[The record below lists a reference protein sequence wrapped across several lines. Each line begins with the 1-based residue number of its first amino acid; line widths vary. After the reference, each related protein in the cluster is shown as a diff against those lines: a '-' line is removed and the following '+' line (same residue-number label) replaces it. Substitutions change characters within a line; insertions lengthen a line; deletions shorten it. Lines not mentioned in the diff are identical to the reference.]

1 MKIEKI
7 ETFGDVSY
15 KKGFLDGISYIRD
28 MKRQNYYVD
37 VGQIFFDV
45 EFYINDCFSEGEI
58 DVPWFKFGFFTAC
71 SKYSEI
77 VKYMMSDG
85 NISDDGINKYYYSS
99 ILEINEAIMKVNNR
113 KGKNNK
119 NVLNNTVSVGILKL
133 IKNNKC
139 RKDR

>member
-1 MKIEKI
+1 MEIEKI

-37 VGQIFFDV
+37 AGQIFFDV
-45 EFYINDCFSEGEI
+45 EFYIDDCFGEGEI
-58 DVPWFKFGFFTAC
+58 DVAWFKFGFFTAC

-85 NISDDGINKYYYSS
+85 NISDEIINKYYYSS
-99 ILEINEAIMKVNNR
+99 ILEINEAIMKSNNC
-113 KGKNNK
+113 KDEKSTDILG
-119 NVLNNTVSVGILKL
+119 NTVSVGILKL
-133 IKNNKC
+133 TKNNKC
-139 RKDR
+139 REK